1 MSVARIASFLVPI
14 ILLAVGCA
22 TRPAPHYTQSRN
34 DGRTIETAIP
44 IRANTALDAVNWE
57 DRHILERQPDIKQRL
72 SSLTIVNHRVYDQV
86 DVNGSDGQGR
96 RYYFDVDKIYGIH
109 EY

>member
-1 MSVARIASFLVPI
+1 MSVGRIASFLVSI
-14 ILLAVGCA
+14 TLLAAGCA
-22 TRPAPHYTQSRN
+22 TKPSPQYTQSTA
-34 DGRTIETAIP
+34 DGRTLNTAIP

-57 DRHILERQPDIKQRL
+57 DRHILERQADIKQRL
-72 SSLTIVNHRVYDQV
+72 SSLTIVDHRVYDQV

-96 RYYFDVDKIYGIH
+96 RYYFDVDKVYGIH